1 MSREV
6 GCVECPRNTYSKGG
20 AMSCTLCPDYKLS
33 PSGSESEASCFSSGL
48 FYYEWVFRLRI
59 TKYKYRMSL

>member
-20 AMSCTLCPDYKLS
+20 AMSCTPCPDYKLS
-33 PSGSESEASCFSSGL
+33 PSGSESEASCTSSGL
-48 FYYEWVFRLRI
+48 FYYWVGVQI
-59 TKYKYRMSL
+59 THYKIQI